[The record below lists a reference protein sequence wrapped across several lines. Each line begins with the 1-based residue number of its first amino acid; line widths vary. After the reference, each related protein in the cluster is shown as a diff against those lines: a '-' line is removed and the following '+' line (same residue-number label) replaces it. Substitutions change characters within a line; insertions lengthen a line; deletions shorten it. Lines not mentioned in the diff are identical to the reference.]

1 MVARKAT
8 KAAKAGKAGKA
19 SRKSA
24 LLTAIARTTGI
35 SRKDMNE
42 ELMLLAKP
50 SRKAPK
56 KKPRKSS

>member
-1 MVARKAT
+1 MVTKKAT
-8 KAAKAGKAGKA
+8 KAAKAGKAR
-19 SRKSA
+19 RKSA
-24 LLTAIARTTGI
+24 LLTAIAKTTGL

-56 KKPRKSS
+56 KKARRSS